1 MRQAPPAV
9 LCSLSVTRALRIT
22 LPLALFLAA
31 TPPSSLPAPAPAPEQ
46 IDAIFAAVTAPG
58 SPGLAVLVREAGH
71 TVFAHGYGVRDLRE
85 GAKIDTRTNFRL
97 ASSTK
102 QFTAMAVMLLVRD
115 GKLAYDTRLTD
126 VFPEFPAYGR
136 AITIRNLLNHTSGL
150 PDYENLMLE
159 AQARPNSLAPIWTD
173 TRQIRD
179 PEVLELLERQT
190 ATKFA
195 PGTRWEYSNSGY
207 VVLGLVVAKISR
219 EPFGDFL
226 RDRIFAPLGMQNTV
240 VYIKGKNDVP
250 NRAFGYSTG
259 GNRLWRETDQSP
271 TSATLG
277 DGGIYSS
284 VDDLA
289 KWDQALRD
297 HTLLGA
303 QEMRAALAPVVAP
316 EGEPTGPGGEPAAY
330 GFGWFLNPYKG
341 HSRMWHEGDTSG
353 FRTTIQRF
361 TADDLT
367 IVVLANRTDLDPG
380 ALADRAADLFFAAP
394 H

>member
-1 MRQAPPAV
+1 V
-9 LCSLSVTRALRIT
+9 LCSLSVTRALLIA
-22 LPLALFLAA
+22 LPLALFLTA
-31 TPPSSLPAPAPAPEQ
+31 TPSSSLSSPAPAPEQ

-58 SPGLAVLVREAGH
+58 LPGLAVLVREGGR
-71 TVFAHGYGVRDLRE
+71 TVFARGYGVRHLRDD
-85 GAKIDTRTNFRL
+85 AKIDAATNFRL

-102 QFTAMAVMLLVRD
+102 QFTAMATMLLVRD

-136 AITIRNLLNHTSGL
+136 SITIRNLLNHTSGL

-159 AQARPNSLAPIWTD
+159 AQARPNSPTPIWTD
-173 TRQIRD
+173 TRQIHD
-179 PEVLELLERQT
+179 PEVLELLEQQK

-195 PGTRWEYSNSGY
+195 PGTKWEYSNSGY
-207 VVLGLVVAKISR
+207 VVLGLIVAKISG

-226 RDRIFAPLGMQNTV
+226 QDRIFAPLSMRNTV
-240 VYIKGKNDVP
+240 AYIKGKNEVL

-259 GNRLWRETDQSP
+259 ENRLWRETDQSS

-284 VDDLA
+284 LDDLA

-303 QEMRAALAPVVAP
+303 EEMRAALTPVLAPQ
-316 EGEPTGPGGEPAAY
+316 GEPTGPEGEPAAY

-341 HSRMWHEGDTSG
+341 HSRMWHDGDTMG

-367 IVVLANRTDLDPG
+367 IVVLSNRTDLDPR
-380 ALADRAADLFFAAP
+380 ALADRVADLFFAAQN
-394 H
+394 